1 MEISQR
7 RSGVVSVG
15 IMLFALVTAGIH
27 FYLGVQSEM
36 VLVMFIL
43 NAFGYVG
50 LLAAMYLNLPFFR
63 QRRRLVRYAFIGYT
77 LLTILLWVI
86 MGERTLLGYITK
98 TAEVLLVALLFM
110 ERP

>member
-7 RSGVVSVG
+7 RSSVVSMG
-15 IMLFALVTAGIH
+15 IVLFALVTAGIH
-27 FYLGVQSEM
+27 FYLAMQSEM
-36 VLVMFIL
+36 VRVMFTL
-43 NAFGYVG
+43 NALGYVG
-50 LLAAMYLNLPFFR
+50 MLAAMYLNLPFVR
-63 QRRRLVRYAFIGYT
+63 RRRRLVRYAFIGYT

-86 MGERTLLGYITK
+86 MGERTPIAFVDK